1 MYSCYANKDLVWV
14 RIVLCVIFI
23 VASFTDFL
31 DGHIARKNGIVT
43 TYGKFMDP
51 IADKL
56 LVNSLFIIL
65 TCWGLCP
72 LGVLLIVICRD
83 IVVDAIRMVMMEKN
97 VVVAAN
103 IFGKLKTVVQM
114 IAIPFVLIYPL
125 IFPEFSKVFPLE
137 IFLCY
142 VAAITSLLSG
152 VIYFIQAKDVVLE
165 GATK

>member
-1 MYSCYANKDLVWV
+1 MSRESLK
-14 RIVLCVIFI
+14 
-23 VASFTDFL
+23 FTSNEF
-31 DGHIARKNGIVT
+31 
-43 TYGKFMDP
+43 
-51 IADKL
+51 
-56 LVNSLFIIL
+56 
-65 TCWGLCP
+65 
-72 LGVLLIVICRD
+72 LLIVICRD

-152 VIYFIQAKDVVLE
+152 VIYFIQSKDVVLD
-165 GATK
+165 GATTKGENK

>member
-1 MYSCYANKDLVWV
+1 
-14 RIVLCVIFI
+14 
-23 VASFTDFL
+23 
-31 DGHIARKNGIVT
+31 
-43 TYGKFMDP
+43 
-51 IADKL
+51 
-56 LVNSLFIIL
+56 
-65 TCWGLCP
+65 
-72 LGVLLIVICRD
+72 
-83 IVVDAIRMVMMEKN
+83 MVMMEKN